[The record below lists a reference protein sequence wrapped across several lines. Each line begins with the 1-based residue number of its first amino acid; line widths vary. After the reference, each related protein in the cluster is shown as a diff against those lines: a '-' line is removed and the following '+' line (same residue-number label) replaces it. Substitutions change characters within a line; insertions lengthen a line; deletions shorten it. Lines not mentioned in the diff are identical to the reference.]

1 VALFFALAGTAAAL
15 PGKNSVDSGDVE
27 NGEIRSR
34 DVQDQGILGKDVANE
49 GIGALQIDDGS
60 LGGADISN
68 DGLTGA
74 DVADRSLTGADV
86 DSGALTG
93 EDISDESLGG
103 GDVANG
109 GLTGADLS
117 DESIT
122 GADVTNGGLTGADVS
137 DEALTGADIA
147 ESSLQ
152 GLQAAPAVSSTSA
165 SANQPAAATCGSGN
179 GGLDGL
185 GPSVNVNVSSNR
197 LVAVYVEATMFA
209 TGGGEAQVWIAE
221 GGNCRTKVL
230 GTASG
235 SPVTRHSVPG
245 DTAGSGASGGWVLL
259 RTTAAGPQNIGL
271 RYENSGS
278 GATFDDRFIA
288 VVPY

>member
-60 LGGADISN
+60 LGGADISD
-68 DGLTGA
+68 DGL
-74 DVADRSLTGADV
+74 
-86 DSGALTG
+86 
-93 EDISDESLGG
+93 
-103 GDVANG
+103 
-109 GLTGADLS
+109 
-117 DESIT
+117 T

-152 GLQAAPAVSSTSA
+152 GVQAAPAVSSTSA

-197 LVAVYVEATMFA
+197 LIAVYVEATMFA

-221 GGNCRTKVL
+221 GGNCRTQVL

-245 DTAGSGASGGWVLL
+245 ETAGSGASGGWVLL
-259 RTTAAGPQNIGL
+259 RTAAAGPQNIGL